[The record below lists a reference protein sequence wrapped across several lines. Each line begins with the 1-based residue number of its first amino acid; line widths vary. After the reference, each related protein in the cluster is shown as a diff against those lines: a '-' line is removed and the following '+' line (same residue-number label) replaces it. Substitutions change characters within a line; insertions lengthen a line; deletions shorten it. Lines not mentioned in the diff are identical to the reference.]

1 MNWSISLAGPSDRG
15 EQVVRMPRPGDALG
29 TALRHVYPE
38 ERLPDD
44 LTALLRQIDHGT
56 TRHH

>member
-1 MNWSISLAGPSDRG
+1 MNCSISLAGPSDRG

-38 ERLPDD
+38 ERLPDE
-44 LTALLRQIDHGT
+44 LAALLRQIDRT
-56 TRHH
+56 SSRHH